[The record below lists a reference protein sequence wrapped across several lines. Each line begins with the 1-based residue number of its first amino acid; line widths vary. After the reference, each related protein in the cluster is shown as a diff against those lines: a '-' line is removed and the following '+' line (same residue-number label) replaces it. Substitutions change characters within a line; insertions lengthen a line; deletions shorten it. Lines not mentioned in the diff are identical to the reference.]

1 MDMKRLY
8 ILGIVFLQL
17 AFFACKKNETHT
29 WIGEDYGR
37 IEGPKE
43 WTLSTDSIRFSFA
56 QYQSTVE
63 NYEFLAKVYITGK
76 VADVDRKVGIS
87 VDGKT
92 TTAATNQYDI
102 PAVVV
107 IPKNEHFAILPIKIK
122 RTADLIQ
129 KAVRLKIV
137 LNDQEEIKPGTTDW
151 NNLNIIWS
159 DILMK
164 PINWENLTE
173 FFKDYSDTKYRFI
186 IDVLKIGDFTY
197 GKSNGM
203 TWGEMNNY
211 RLQVIQALQEYNAA
225 HPGNPLTDENN
236 QLVTF

>member
-1 MDMKRLY
+1 MNRLY
-8 ILGIVFLQL
+8 ILGIILLQF
-17 AFFACKKNETHT
+17 AFFGCKKNETHT

-56 QYQSTVE
+56 TFQSVVQD
-63 NYEFLAKVYITGK
+63 YEFLAKVYIIGK
-76 VADVDRKVGIS
+76 VADFDRKVGIS
-87 VDGKT
+87 VDTKG
-92 TTAATNQYDI
+92 TTAVANQYEI
-102 PAVVV
+102 PSTVV
-107 IPKNEHFAILPIKIK
+107 IPKNEHFAVLPIKIK
-122 RTADLIQ
+122 RTADLAQ
-129 KAVRLKIV
+129 KAVRLKIT
-137 LNDQEEIKPGTTDW
+137 LNDREEIKPGTTDW
-151 NNLNIIWS
+151 NNLSIIWS

-164 PINWENLTE
+164 PNNWDNLTE

-186 IDVLKIGDFTY
+186 IDILQIADFTY
-197 GKSNGM
+197 GQSNGM